1 MQLAGA
7 GRPAM
12 GIGPIL
18 VTALAI
24 LVSLVAAVAVNAAP
38 SDPSRVAIVFPPW
51 WTATR
56 AVTAAA
62 SVGQIIDVGGVPFVV
77 TVHGDPATAARRARL
92 AGALFI
98 LGADPGSLC
107 SSVSLDLRS

>member
-1 MQLAGA
+1 
-7 GRPAM
+7 M
-12 GIGPIL
+12 GLGPLL

-24 LVSLVAAVAVNAAP
+24 LTSLVAAVAVGAAP

-62 SVGQIIDVGGVPFVV
+62 SAGQILDLGGVPFVV
-77 TVHGDPATAARRARL
+77 IVHRDPATAARHARL

-98 LGADPGSLC
+98 LGADPRSLC
-107 SSVSLDLRS
+107 SPAALDSKS